1 MDLTARNASLQDI
14 AALLTEQRGRALD
27 IVAPATALRSVG
39 GNLVVTGSEPILSD
53 EGVTSSDGT
62 YVPTVVA
69 EEGLAAKLQIPLAYV
84 RRMRAERPDLFDAN
98 VNGWLGG
105 GHLPSGVGP
114 ADLPNR
120 VEGGDY
126 HWPADPRSFMVRTF
140 RGDDGGPG
148 VLRAFLSQSYKV
160 IDNLDV
166 LTAAL
171 DGVRQAGVEVD
182 ITGADLTERRMYVR
196 IAAPAIQALA
206 PTLLGN
212 YRSPFTGNT
221 GADNPT
227 VFAGFVLSNSE
238 TGCGAFTITPRL
250 TVQVCNNG
258 MTMTKDALRSIHI
271 GGKMDEGVIRWTDDT
286 QEKNLALVAAKT
298 RDAVATFLD
307 TAYVEKALAAIEEQA
322 THKLA
327 KPAEAIQ
334 IVSTRLRYTEAQTAG
349 ILDHF
354 IRGGDT
360 TAGGVL
366 HAVTSYAQVIPDA
379 DEAAEFEESGLRALE
394 VAASL

>member
-1 MDLTARNASLQDI
+1 MQTTARHASLADI
-14 AALLTEQRGRALD
+14 AELLKTQRARALD
-27 IVAPATALRSVG
+27 VVAPAAAVRAEG
-39 GNLVVTGSEPILSD
+39 GNLVLTGTEPVLTD
-53 EGVTSSDGT
+53 DGVTSTDGT
-62 YVPTVVA
+62 YVPTTVA
-69 EEGLAAKLQIPLAYV
+69 EEGLASKLGIPLAYV
-84 RRMRAERPDLFDAN
+84 RRMRSERPDLFDAN
-98 VNGWLGG
+98 VNGWLH
-105 GHLPSGVGP
+105 GHSTGEADDPIQVGP
-114 ADLPNR
+114 DA
-120 VEGGDY
+120 
-126 HWPADPRSFMVRTF
+126 RSFLVRTF

-160 IDNLDV
+160 IDNLDI

-171 DGVRQAGVEVD
+171 DGVQQAGVEVD

-196 IAAPAIQALA
+196 IAAPSVQALA
-206 PTLLGN
+206 PTLLRS
-212 YRSPFTGNT
+212 YRSPFSGNT

-250 TVQVCNNG
+250 VVQVCSNG
-258 MTMTKDALRSIHI
+258 MTITKDALRSIHL
-271 GGKMDEGVIRWTDDT
+271 GSKMDEGVVRWTDDT
-286 QEKNLALVAAKT
+286 QAKNLAPVTAQA

-307 TAYVEKALAAIEEQA
+307 TAYVERALASIEETA
-322 THKLA
+322 A
-327 KPAEAIQ
+327 KPLDAPAEAIK
-334 IVSTRLRYTEAQTAG
+334 IVSTRLRYTEQQAAG

-379 DEAAEFEESGLRALE
+379 DEAAEFEDSALRAME
-394 VAASL
+394 VAAAL